1 MVALFSFTGKSIK
14 SVLRSSYFAVV
25 ILLCIPVIYT
35 LLVTVM
41 ATSRYDTLITNVS
54 RAAEINEVVRIE
66 ISDELWDIVAGNKRF
81 EDGRQYEILD
91 RLKNEI
97 QDISASAKPDG
108 GLNYLEIAFRA
119 IRTLESY
126 VDRLGEQLAQNFPVM
141 ENEAVLDEVRAVA
154 AVVSDVLQ
162 EFIVSEI
169 SDAARTNEDIKNN
182 MAFLSIILL
191 VITLIIVL
199 VITRTLIFVS
209 AGIRRP
215 IRAMEVMS
223 SRIASGNFPARSRV
237 PKIRELDNLA
247 KNMNVMAGRLQKLL
261 DENIREQQNLKKA
274 EMKALQAQITPH
286 FLYNTFDSII
296 WLAESGE
303 TEKVITITRAFSE
316 FFRISL
322 NRGKEWIPA
331 AQELDHIRHYLTIQK
346 IRYSDI
352 LDYAIEF
359 DEGVRGCMVLKLSLQ
374 PLVENAIY
382 HGIKNKRGFGFLRV
396 TARLE
401 DTPSGQRVRFCVE
414 DNGIGFSPEKLADVL
429 DELAAEKSAEDLSGV
444 YGLYNVNKRLNLY
457 YGDSVHLEIESEFG
471 KGTRVWFSVPY
482 LNAEKG

>member
-1 MVALFSFTGKSIK
+1 
-14 SVLRSSYFAVV
+14 
-25 ILLCIPVIYT
+25 
-35 LLVTVM
+35 
-41 ATSRYDTLITNVS
+41 
-54 RAAEINEVVRIE
+54 
-66 ISDELWDIVAGNKRF
+66 
-81 EDGRQYEILD
+81 
-91 RLKNEI
+91 
-97 QDISASAKPDG
+97 
-108 GLNYLEIAFRA
+108 
-119 IRTLESY
+119 
-126 VDRLGEQLAQNFPVM
+126 
-141 ENEAVLDEVRAVA
+141 
-154 AVVSDVLQ
+154 
-162 EFIVSEI
+162 
-169 SDAARTNEDIKNN
+169 
-182 MAFLSIILL
+182 
-191 VITLIIVL
+191 
-199 VITRTLIFVS
+199 
-209 AGIRRP
+209 
-215 IRAMEVMS
+215 
-223 SRIASGNFPARSRV
+223 
-237 PKIRELDNLA
+237 
-247 KNMNVMAGRLQKLL
+247 MNVMAGRLQKLL

>member
-223 SRIASGNFPARSRV
+223 SRIASGNFAARIRV

-296 WLAESGE
+296 WQAEYGE
-303 TEKVITITRAFSE
+303 TK
-316 FFRISL
+316 
-322 NRGKEWIPA
+322 
-331 AQELDHIRHYLTIQK
+331 
-346 IRYSDI
+346 
-352 LDYAIEF
+352 
-359 DEGVRGCMVLKLSLQ
+359 
-374 PLVENAIY
+374 
-382 HGIKNKRGFGFLRV
+382 
-396 TARLE
+396 
-401 DTPSGQRVRFCVE
+401 
-414 DNGIGFSPEKLADVL
+414 
-429 DELAAEKSAEDLSGV
+429 
-444 YGLYNVNKRLNLY
+444 
-457 YGDSVHLEIESEFG
+457 
-471 KGTRVWFSVPY
+471 
-482 LNAEKG
+482 